1 MKLAALLLGSVL
13 SFAVSAFAAEPPKT
27 LVEMSGARPEAARLK
42 DSALV
47 IIDAQREYLDGHLPL
62 VGMEASLKDAALL
75 LGRARKAGTPVV
87 HVVHKGAGALFNPA
101 GPYFAIVPQL
111 RPLPGEAVVEKT
123 QVSAFA
129 GTRLGEILAAT
140 GRKKL
145 ILMGYM
151 THLCLSTTARAASDR
166 GYAVTIVAGATATRD
181 LPDGKG
187 GTIPAATIEAASLAE
202 LSDRTATVVPT
213 ARDIA
218 E

>member
-1 MKLAALLLGSVL
+1 MKLAFLLLAGVL
-13 SFAVSAFAAEPPKT
+13 SLATPSFAAEPPKT
-27 LVEMSGARPEAARLK
+27 LVEMAGMKPEPARLK
-42 DSALV
+42 DAVLV

-62 VGMEASLKDAALL
+62 VGMDASIKDAALL
-75 LGRARKAGTPVV
+75 LDRARKAGTPVV

-101 GPYFAIVPQL
+101 SPYFAIVPPL
-111 RPLPGEAVVEKT
+111 RPLPNEAVVEKT
-123 QVSAFA
+123 HVSAFV

-151 THLCLSTTARAASDR
+151 THHCLSTTARAANDM
-166 GYAVTIVAGATATRD
+166 GYAVTVVASGTATRD

-187 GTIPAATIEAASLAE
+187 GAIPAAVIEAASLAE
-202 LSDRTATVVPT
+202 LADHTATVV
-213 ARDIA
+213 AGERDIP